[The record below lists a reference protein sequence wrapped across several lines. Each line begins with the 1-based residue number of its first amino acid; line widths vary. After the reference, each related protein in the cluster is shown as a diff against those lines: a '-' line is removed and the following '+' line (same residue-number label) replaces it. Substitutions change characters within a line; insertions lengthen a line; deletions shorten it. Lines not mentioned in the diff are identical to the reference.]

1 MILFQ
6 ISKFVLA
13 TMHMRYC
20 DAVLFLTAI
29 YMSSRRPWDWT
40 AKHFHSTFDVSSISY
55 WIYFPFLIILFYNVL
70 NIRLLFCKVSTLF
83 KIWILV
89 GTSQLLRRKKIWRT
103 ENLQTL
109 KRLSNVPDKQLFF
122 VYFQL
127 RPNFKQSK
135 EALPK
140 YDLSR
145 YRCDQEFRTC
155 KCLGHHQV
163 ILGLGQRLSLF
174 TCFWRLESFHHEP
187 D

>member
-13 TMHMRYC
+13 TMRMRYC

-40 AKHFHSTFDVSSISY
+40 TKHFHSTFDVSSISY
-55 WIYFPFLIILFYNVL
+55 RIYFPFLIILFYNVL
-70 NIRLLFCKVSTLF
+70 NIRLLVCNVSTLF

-109 KRLSNVPDKQLFF
+109 KRLFNVADKQLFF
-122 VYFQL
+122 LCIFSSDQTLNKARRPCRNMTFQGIVAIK
-127 RPNFKQSK
+127 NFERAS
-135 EALPK
+135 
-140 YDLSR
+140 
-145 YRCDQEFRTC
+145 
-155 KCLGHHQV
+155 V
-163 ILGLGQRLSLF
+163 
-174 TCFWRLESFHHEP
+174 
-187 D
+187 